1 MRTWSKDDW
10 TKVLQGYLGRSVTN
24 NLAERNLD
32 AYTGDVVKT
41 KYLPRYSTRELDPD
55 YNDRLDRAKNNYF
68 NFPKKVLNIYRNSIF
83 RQTEPTRDS
92 DNKDIQQFWLNA
104 DGNKTPIGRLVK
116 DKVFTL
122 QQITGGCLVVVDKP
136 RIPDELQGLQISRQ
150 QQEQFELFPYVYCLP
165 WSHLVNYSV
174 DQFGRYEWV
183 ILEKGKDAKGNRLY
197 KIWDKAD
204 WWVVDQDQ
212 VIVEGGLHNLGAV
225 PVLPCIAIGDP
236 RPGYNFQ
243 VPISP
248 LNDVVSISLK
258 IFEEMSRLDQMVV
271 MHIFLRIAMPES
283 MFKKIQ
289 EAGSGN
295 VNALVYP
302 DGYQGVQAHY
312 VEVSGKEIETM
323 IDLIFDKYP
332 HMILEMADIRSKTD
346 KPREESGVAKFIDSS
361 DELANLIE
369 KAESIEEI
377 ENRITD
383 LYKRWEGIDGD
394 NTTISYS
401 KNFDVKSVNEQ
412 LQEMTTIFKEDLHA
426 PTFAKALVK
435 RVTRKMLGNIDEGTW
450 ANIEQEI
457 EESVDPALDL
467 ADITTLINM
476 GALNVTRIAKRYN
489 PELKTDEDVAKF
501 VQENLQQLR
510 GVPEFNSDFNSQQ

>member
-1 MRTWSKDDW
+1 MRTWSENEW
-10 TKVLQGYLGRSVTN
+10 PKVLQGYLGRPVTN

-32 AYTGDVVKT
+32 AYTGDVVKQ
-41 KYLPRYSTRELDPD
+41 KYLPRYSTRELDSD
-55 YNDRLDRAKNNYF
+55 YTDRLKRAANNYF

-92 DNKDIQQFWLNA
+92 DNKDVLKFWHNT
-104 DGNKTPIGRLVK
+104 DGNQTSIGKFVK

-122 QQITGGCLVVVDKP
+122 QQIAGGCLVVVDKP
-136 RIPDELQGLQISRQ
+136 RIPAELKGQPISRQ
-150 QQEQFELFPYVYCLP
+150 QQEDFELFPYAYCLP
-165 WSHLVNYSV
+165 WSKLINYAV
-174 DQFGRYEWV
+174 DPFGRYEWV
-183 ILEKGKDAKGNRLY
+183 ILDNGKDADGNRLF
-197 KIWDKAD
+197 KIWDKED
-204 WWVVDQDQ
+204 WWVVDGDQ
-212 VIVEGGLHNLGAV
+212 VRTDAGHHGLNAV
-225 PVLPCIAIGDP
+225 PVLPSIAVGDP

-289 EAGSGN
+289 EAGTGN

-302 DGYQGVQAHY
+302 DGYQGVTAHY

-361 DELANLIE
+361 DELANLVE

-377 ENRITD
+377 EKRITD
-383 LYKRWEGIDGD
+383 LYKRWENIEGD

-412 LQEMTTIFKEDLHA
+412 LEEMTKIFKEDLHA
-426 PTFAKALVK
+426 PTFAKELVK
-435 RVTRKMLGNIDEGTW
+435 RVTRKMLGNIDDGTW
-450 ANIEQEI
+450 QDIEQEI
-457 EESVDPALDL
+457 SESVDPALDL

-489 PELKTDEDVAKF
+489 PDLKTDADVAKF

-510 GVPEFNSDFNSQQ
+510 GVASFNSDFSSQQ